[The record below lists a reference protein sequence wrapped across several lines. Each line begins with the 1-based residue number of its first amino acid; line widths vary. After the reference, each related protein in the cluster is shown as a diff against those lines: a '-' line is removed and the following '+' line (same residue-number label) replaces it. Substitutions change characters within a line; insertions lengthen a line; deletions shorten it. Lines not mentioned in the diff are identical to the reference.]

1 MAITG
6 HRVKETLDNYEDADI
21 EEDVECA
28 EIILNVARR
37 KTASDDNKIESVNS
51 NEPQPGTSGT
61 GNCFDPL
68 EVLIK

>member
-37 KTASDDNKIESVNS
+37 NPPSDDNKIESMNS
-51 NEPQPGTSGT
+51 NEQPQPSTSGT
-61 GNCFDPL
+61 GNC
-68 EVLIK
+68 LIP